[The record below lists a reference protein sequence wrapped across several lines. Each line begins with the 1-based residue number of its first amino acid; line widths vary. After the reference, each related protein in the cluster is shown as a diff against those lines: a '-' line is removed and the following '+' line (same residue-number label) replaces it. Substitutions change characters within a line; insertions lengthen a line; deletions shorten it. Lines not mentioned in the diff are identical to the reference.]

1 MRIALVTPARPGARS
16 GNRHTALRWA
26 SFLRAAGHQVTL
38 SQRWRPDPGTG
49 MMLALH
55 ARRSH
60 ESMRAFHAMFPARPL
75 LLALTGT
82 DIYRDI
88 RISAQAQASLAMAHA
103 FVVLQPE
110 AIQELPQHLRARAGV
125 VLQSCATR
133 LRHDPVSRTFRIC
146 VLGHLREE
154 KDPLRALAALARL
167 PRELGV
173 ELVQLGE
180 SLDPQLA
187 RAARAAMCAE
197 PRYRWLGGLPHAR
210 ALRWLASSHVMVIS
224 SRMEGGANV
233 VSEAIRIG
241 VPVIASRIPGNIGL
255 LGADYPA
262 YFTPGNE
269 RELAALIQRAAT
281 DRVFYR
287 DLTRR
292 VTALRP
298 KVAPRNEARM
308 LLAAVKSVARKSR
321 ALRS

>member
-110 AIQELPQHLRARAGV
+110 AIRAGHGLSTLCGLIIAV
-125 VLQSCATR
+125 AGGR
-133 LRHDPVSRTFRIC
+133 MA
-146 VLGHLREE
+146 LG
-154 KDPLRALAALARL
+154 
-167 PRELGV
+167 LGPWV
-173 ELVQLGE
+173 
-180 SLDPQLA
+180 PQ
-187 RAARAAMCAE
+187 
-197 PRYRWLGGLPHAR
+197 RWLGR
-210 ALRWLASSHVMVIS
+210 ALPGSQLGKVFAVGARLMRRCERVIKPRGLWLSAHPWTQ
-224 SRMEGGANV
+224 R
-233 VSEAIRIG
+233 VSGCAI
-241 VPVIASRIPGNIGL
+241 ALCGL
-255 LGADYPA
+255 
-262 YFTPGNE
+262 
-269 RELAALIQRAAT
+269 
-281 DRVFYR
+281 
-287 DLTRR
+287 
-292 VTALRP
+292 
-298 KVAPRNEARM
+298 
-308 LLAAVKSVARKSR
+308 LLAAPAPPGTALPPAAAILLLSVGTLEEDLLFLAAGYVALALNILFFGAIAFLGWGGVR
-321 ALRS
+321 ALLR